1 VSLLNQGYTLF
12 KAITLS
18 DTVDI
23 LTGLTDAIYV
33 GTKGSTGTI
42 VAVMEDGT
50 TGTFVGVTAGTIYP
64 LRVRRINNT
73 TTDASNLVAL
83 YIK

>member
-1 VSLLNQGYTLF
+1 MSLLNQGYNRAF
-12 KAITLS
+12 AITNS

-23 LTGLTDAIYV
+23 LQGQTDAIYV

-42 VAVMEDGT
+42 VCMMADGT
-50 TGTFVGVTAGTIYP
+50 TYTLVGVLAGTIYP
-64 LRVRRINNT
+64 LRIIRVKAT

-83 YIK
+83 YIR